1 MKSGLDATPFFLLD
15 DLFTSFFHYDEF
27 IRYRCW
33 KKFVKWRKFRNECCN
48 FTEKKPDDSLF
59 GQDEAI
65 AEPQQFVV
73 LELKNSGQDL
83 EGVTLT
89 NASQGWAVF
98 QQVAHALAMAEKLLA
113 FEHRDLHWGNVL
125 IQTCTEKHI
134 LFGHAS
140 ETFKVETQGV
150 RATII
155 DFSLS
160 RLSLPTDTGF
170 KWLKPAKK

>member
-1 MKSGLDATPFFLLD
+1 
-15 DLFTSFFHYDEF
+15 
-27 IRYRCW
+27 
-33 KKFVKWRKFRNECCN
+33 
-48 FTEKKPDDSLF
+48 
-59 GQDEAI
+59 
-65 AEPQQFVV
+65 
-73 LELKNSGQDL
+73 
-83 EGVTLT
+83 
-89 NASQGWAVF
+89 
-98 QQVAHALAMAEKLLA
+98 MAEKLLA

-170 KWLKPAKK
+170 KRQKPANNYIRKKM